1 MTLTCYFREHMLD
14 KGSEGAN
21 IDGCVV
27 EATKC
32 IISYSSNSPVGK
44 HCSMTMVAN
53 VKFITSK
60 GTVYAVSQ
68 ETFIADRPCHQ

>member
-1 MTLTCYFREHMLD
+1 MTLTCYYREHMLD

-21 IDGCVV
+21 IDDGVV

-32 IISYSSNSPVGK
+32 IISRSSNSPVGK
-44 HCSMTMVAN
+44 LCSMTMVTN

-60 GTVYAVSQ
+60 ALPMQFLKRLS
-68 ETFIADRPCHQ
+68 